1 VTTGFLPTVSPFS
14 FSDMGFL
21 LPVSSVY
28 AVIAVVSPRLYANTS
43 AKCKLGV
50 CGLCGGDLE
59 KNVSPGFLNLA
70 NQPTNCGDKS
80 GC

>member
-1 VTTGFLPTVSPFS
+1 
-14 FSDMGFL
+14 MGFL

-28 AVIAVVSPRLYANTS
+28 PVSAVVSPRLYANTS
-43 AKCKLGV
+43 AKCKLGL

-59 KNVSPGFLNLA
+59 KKFLNLA
-70 NQPTNCGDKS
+70 NQPTNCGDIS